1 MSSRRNSPK
10 RSLIFLPNSQT
21 RLDLARR
28 LHDGLAQELAVLG
41 YALDEVIGQP
51 QLSQEIRDSL
61 RKIRIRFTE
70 TSRGFRDEIYRM
82 RLMDRKALRVELID
96 LYSSLDNFDLT
107 YPELSEE
114 HEDAIAHSLLELARN
129 CHKHSDEKECSI
141 SWSEQENAL
150 VIIFVDHGNGN
161 IQAKERSF
169 GLRGIQEWISNIGGE
184 FAFRPT
190 ARGLTAEIVLSKVQ
204 ILKRD

>member
-41 YALDEVIGQP
+41 YSLDEVIGQP

-61 RKIRIRFTE
+61 RKIRMRFTE
-70 TSRGFRDEIYRM
+70 TSRGFRDEIYRL
-82 RLMDRKALRVELID
+82 RLMDRNSLRNELID
-96 LYSSLDNFDLT
+96 LFSTESNFDLS
-107 YPELSEE
+107 YPQLLEE
-114 HEDAIAHSLLELARN
+114 CEDAVAHSLLELARN

-141 SWSEQENAL
+141 SWSEQEDLL
-150 VIIFVDHGNGN
+150 VIVFNDHGNGN

-169 GLRGIQEWISNIGGE
+169 GLRGIHEWISNIGGE
-184 FAFRPT
+184 FFFRPT
-190 ARGLTAEIVLSKVQ
+190 ARGLTAKITLSKVQ